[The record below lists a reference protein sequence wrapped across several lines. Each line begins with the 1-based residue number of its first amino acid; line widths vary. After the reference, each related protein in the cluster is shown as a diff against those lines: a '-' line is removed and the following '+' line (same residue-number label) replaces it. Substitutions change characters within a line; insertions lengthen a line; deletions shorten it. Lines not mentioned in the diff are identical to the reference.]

1 MNLIGTMTHNKSIN
15 EKLLDQ
21 PEWAIHVEQEG
32 KLVAKW
38 MNYWINVAKKKET
51 PVYFIRFE
59 DLTSNPKE
67 TLSDVFSYFL
77 DVESIEGT
85 IIEKRIEEI
94 ISPGQTNSLIYKPR
108 IGGGGTNSQM
118 NNYTPEMVEYLKD
131 SLSEM
136 VHFFGYA
143 K

>member
-1 MNLIGTMTHNKSIN
+1 
-15 EKLLDQ
+15 
-21 PEWAIHVEQEG
+21 
-32 KLVAKW
+32 

-77 DVESIEGT
+77 DVDSIEGT

-94 ISPGQTNSLIYKPR
+94 ISPG
-108 IGGGGTNSQM
+108 
-118 NNYTPEMVEYLKD
+118 
-131 SLSEM
+131 
-136 VHFFGYA
+136 
-143 K
+143 